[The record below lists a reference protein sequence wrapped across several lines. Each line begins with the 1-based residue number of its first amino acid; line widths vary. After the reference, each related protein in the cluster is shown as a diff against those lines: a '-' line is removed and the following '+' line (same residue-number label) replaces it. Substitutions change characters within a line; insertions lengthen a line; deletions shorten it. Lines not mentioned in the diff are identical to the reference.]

1 MNQQSNIIICNY
13 PNKLVLI
20 PEIIVTDVRV
30 NETVKR
36 FLIIIKEKIQEKR
49 NHLKIVDEKMLRI
62 KV

>member
-13 PNKLVLI
+13 PNKLFLI

-30 NETVKR
+30 NETVQR
-36 FLIIIKEKIQEKR
+36 FLIIIIKIQEKR
-49 NHLKIVDEKMLRI
+49 KHLKIVNGKILRI

>member
-36 FLIIIKEKIQEKR
+36 FLIIIKKNSRETESFE
-49 NHLKIVDEKMLRI
+49 DCLR
-62 KV
+62 KNA